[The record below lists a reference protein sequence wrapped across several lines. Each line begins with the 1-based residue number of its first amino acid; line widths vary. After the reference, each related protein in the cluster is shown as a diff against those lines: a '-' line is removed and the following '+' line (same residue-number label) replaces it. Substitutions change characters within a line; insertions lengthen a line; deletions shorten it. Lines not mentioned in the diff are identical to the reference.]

1 MEGSSGVDAGD
12 WFNHREDSNTMS
24 ANFALGIVI
33 PTYKRGAIVI
43 DSVRALLSL
52 TTPPTEIVLV
62 DQTERHPAEI
72 ESELQ
77 ALQDAGLVNWLRLP
91 QPSIPHAMNVGLQFA
106 KAEVVLFLD
115 DDIIPDRALVTRHLA
130 AQQRASLVAGMVLQP
145 GEQPE
150 SLEPGEQFRFTSD
163 TAADIH
169 EFMGG
174 NFSVRRDMA
183 IALGGF
189 DENFIG
195 AAYRFEA
202 EFAWR
207 YRKLHGLIRYE
218 PGAVIHHL
226 AVSSGGTRAH
236 GHHLRTMNPAHS
248 VGAYYFW
255 LKTRQEGWWRE
266 MFLRP
271 FRSIRTRHHLRNP
284 WWIPLSLLAEVRGF
298 LAALALIRRGPRLIT
313 LS

>member
-1 MEGSSGVDAGD
+1 
-12 WFNHREDSNTMS
+12 MS
-24 ANFALGIVI
+24 VTLPLSVVI
-33 PTYKRGAIVI
+33 PTYQRGMIALN
-43 DSVRALLSL
+43 SARALLAL
-52 TTPPTEIVLV
+52 AVPPSEIVLV
-62 DQTERHPAEI
+62 DQTVRHPADI

-77 ALQDAGLVNWLRLP
+77 GLHDAGQLRWLRLP
-91 QPSIPHAMNVGLQFA
+91 EPSIPHAMNVGLQSA
-106 KAEVVLFLD
+106 KSNIVLFLD
-115 DDIIPDRALVTRHLA
+115 DDIVPDPHLVARHKA
-130 AQQRASLVAGMVLQP
+130 AQVQASLVAGMVLQP

-150 SLEPGEQFRFTSD
+150 HLQPGESFRFTSD
-163 TAADIH
+163 TPAVIR

-207 YRKLHGLIRYE
+207 YRTIHGLIRYE
-218 PGAVIHHL
+218 PGAIIHHL

-236 GHHLRTMNPAHS
+236 GHHLRTMRPTHS

-255 LKTRQEGWWRE
+255 LRTRQEGWWRE
-266 MFLRP
+266 LLWRP
-271 FRSIRTRHHLRNP
+271 LRSIRTRHHMRNP
-284 WWIPLSLLAEVRGF
+284 WWIPLTLLAELRGF
-298 LAALALIRRGPRLIT
+298 FAACALLRRGPRL
-313 LS
+313 LQSHG